1 MDHKNFYV
9 YVGIGELEDLD
20 SALPYAVEKV
30 EKFPWYNGNNVW
42 DDVGLVKLAKK
53 IVFTHKVQ
61 PISLATV
68 LPPIGSEVVIL
79 GFGEVDCTTDS
90 WDSRYYPCEMVP
102 SRYLRT
108 AIVNVSNT
116 GYGVLYTE
124 TRSRNGCHVRSFIC
138 KIIHLFVFV
147 IP

>member
-1 MDHKNFYV
+1 MC
-9 YVGIGELEDLD
+9 GMI
-20 SALPYAVEKV
+20 
-30 EKFPWYNGNNVW
+30 
-42 DDVGLVKLAKK
+42 
-53 IVFTHKVQ
+53 
-61 PISLATV
+61 LATV

-124 TRSRNGCHVRSFIC
+124 TRSRNGCHGDSGGPIVYQGAVVGVVTTGSHNGC
-138 KIIHLFVFV
+138 SSPNTHLS
-147 IP
+147 IPAKYTWLNHQIAESPK